1 MVTLEHPELGLV
13 QLRTRRSARRM
24 TIKVAPKL
32 VIITIP
38 VGFDLVNGR
47 QSTVNGS
54 HSDLTFLSQEMV
66 ERILRLREKVVSRSG
81 VGRFGVED
89 EIETL
94 TFRVVIGWQENQRVR
109 AYGAQLVDGV
119 LRISMPVGVDIE
131 MDVVQKTLKRI
142 VLKFLRAEAERVLPE
157 RLERWSKRC
166 GLGYRSV
173 KVDTAKSRWGCCSSH
188 KDIKLSY
195 YLLLLPER
203 LVDYVI
209 VHELCHTCEMNHGP
223 RFKALLHNYFND
235 YAAIELAKPK
245 WDRKVSWLK
254 L

>member
-38 VGFDLVNGR
+38 VGFNLVNGR

-66 ERILRLREKVVSRSG
+66 EKILRLREKVVSRSG
-81 VGRFGVED
+81 VGRFRVED

-157 RLERWSKRC
+157 RLEHWSKRC
-166 GLGYRSV
+166 GLGIGR
-173 KVDTAKSRWGCCSSH
+173 
-188 KDIKLSY
+188 
-195 YLLLLPER
+195 
-203 LVDYVI
+203 
-209 VHELCHTCEMNHGP
+209 
-223 RFKALLHNYFND
+223 
-235 YAAIELAKPK
+235 
-245 WDRKVSWLK
+245 
-254 L
+254 